1 MQEVSNTARG
11 TLFEFKICFFSSGLQ
26 QNMVLGGDRR

>member
-11 TLFEFKICFFSSGLQ
+11 MLFEFEMCLFSSGLQ
-26 QNMVLGGDRR
+26 QNMVLEGDKR